1 MLLSIQTQLLVKE
14 PYFNEPGYDRTRG
27 THQGDESSARYNNNL
42 RLATLRHA
50 IVGPLRN
57 PPKGF
62 EEVTK
67 RHFGMCRQRILLQA
81 KIWTMEAINTPLYSR
96 FVRVYKELLLLLA
109 DNELK
114 ESNCLLPSANDVH
127 KVSMA
132 DPSLRQEFENLSKA
146 SDCRDSKIMS
156 GEVTSHSLGP
166 SDSGITSNVTPA
178 SANQTIND
186 PTTYNPWLDST
197 ESHLFASSLS
207 QGGDQNGTAD
217 ASDDDFYA

>member
-27 THQGDESSARYNNNL
+27 TRQGDESSARYNNNL

-57 PPKGF
+57 PPKGL

-81 KIWTMEAINTPLYSR
+81 KIWTMEARNTPLYSR
-96 FVRVYKELLLLLA
+96 FARVYKELLLLLT
-109 DNELK
+109 DNSLH
-114 ESNCLLPSANDVH
+114 ESNCLLPSPNDVD

-132 DPSLRQEFENLSKA
+132 DPSLREEFESIAQA
-146 SDCRDSKIMS
+146 SRSRDSKMMS
-156 GEVTSHSLGP
+156 CDVTTQSLGP
-166 SDSGITSNVTPA
+166 PDGGNMTNAT
-178 SANQTIND
+178 SANID
-186 PTTYNPWLDST
+186 PTTYNPWLVATANHSFT
-197 ESHLFASSLS
+197 TSLS
-207 QGGDQNGTAD
+207 QGGDQNGAAD
-217 ASDDDFYA
+217 TSDDDFYV